1 MERLQRVLAAR
12 GVGSR
17 RRSED
22 LIRAGRVAVN
32 GHTVTTMGTKV
43 DPRSAEI
50 RVDGKL
56 IRPQALHYVLLNKP
70 RGYITTTSDERG
82 RQTVMDLVPIRE
94 RLYPV
99 GRLDR
104 ETEGLL
110 LLTNDGEVAN
120 RVMHPRYGM
129 TKEYHVLTL
138 SRPDNAAFRRITN
151 GVVIDGKKVVPDEF
165 RILRETREG
174 LILKIVVHEGMKRI
188 VRRIMDEAGIPVER
202 LRRVRVGPLIL
213 AGLPL
218 GSWRELTDGE
228 RSTLFEALRLGQ
240 PSKTFAGREPRAP
253 ARRSWRDRGNDPD
266 QSRGD
271 RG

>member
-1 MERLQRVLAAR
+1 MAAR

-22 LIRAGRVAVN
+22 LIRAGRVMVN
-32 GHTVTTMGTKV
+32 GHVTTAMGTKV
-43 DPRSAEI
+43 DPRTAEV

-56 IRPQALHYVLLNKP
+56 VRPQRLQYIVLNKP

-82 RQTVMDLVPIRE
+82 RHTVMELIQSRE
-94 RLYPV
+94 RVYPV

-129 TKEYHVLTL
+129 TKEYHVLTF
-138 SRPDNAAFRRITN
+138 SRPNDTAFRRIAS
-151 GVVIDGKKVVPDEF
+151 GIDLDGKLVIPDEF

-174 LILKIVVHEGMKRI
+174 LILKVVLHEGINRV
-188 VRRIMDEAGIPVER
+188 VRRMMEEAGIPVER
-202 LRRVRVGPLIL
+202 LRRVRVGPLTL
-213 AGLPL
+213 AGLTL

-228 RSTLFEALRLGQ
+228 RTTLFEALRLGR
-240 PSKTFAGREPRAP
+240 SAP
-253 ARRSWRDRGNDPD
+253 AFPGAEPPRSPARGSSAVDSKL
-266 QSRGD
+266 QRQVEGE
-271 RG
+271 

>member
-1 MERLQRVLAAR
+1 MLAAR

-32 GHTVTTMGTKV
+32 GLTVTEMGTKV
-43 DPRSAEI
+43 DPRTAEI

-56 IRPQALHYVLLNKP
+56 IRPQTLHYVILNKP
-70 RGYITTTSDERG
+70 RGYITTTSDDRG
-82 RQTVMDLVPIRE
+82 RQTVMDLVSIKD

-129 TKEYHVLTL
+129 TKEYQVLTL
-138 SRPDNAAFRRITN
+138 SRPNDAALRRIVN
-151 GVVIDGKKVVPDEF
+151 GIVLDGKQVVPDEF
-165 RILRETREG
+165 RILREAREG
-174 LILKIVVHEGMKRI
+174 LILKIVLHEGMNRI
-188 VRRIMDEAGIPVER
+188 VRRLMDEAGIPVER
-202 LRRVRVGPLIL
+202 LRRVRIGPLTV
-213 AGLPL
+213 AGLALGASRPL
-218 GSWRELTDGE
+218 TEGE
-228 RSTLFEALRLGQ
+228 RTTLFEALRLGKQ
-240 PSKTFAGREPRAP
+240 SAEAASGRTKRGGSARTERPSRSNRDHEPVA
-253 ARRSWRDRGNDPD
+253 DG
-266 QSRGD
+266 
-271 RG
+271 

>member
-22 LIRAGRVAVN
+22 LIRAGRVSVN
-32 GHTVTTMGTKV
+32 GKTVTEMGTKV
-43 DPRSAEI
+43 DSRTAEI

-56 IRPQALHYVLLNKP
+56 VRPQALHYVMLNKP

-82 RQTVMDLVPIRE
+82 RSTVMDLIQSKE

-104 ETEGLL
+104 DTEGLL

-129 TKEYHVLTL
+129 TKEYQVLTY
-138 SRPDNAAFRRITN
+138 SRPSADVFRQLAR

-165 RILRETREG
+165 RILRETSEG
-174 LILKIVVHEGMKRI
+174 LILKVVVHEGMNRI
-188 VRRIMDEAGIPVER
+188 VRRMMEAVDVPVER
-202 LRRVRVGPLIL
+202 LRRVRIGPLSL

-218 GSWRELTDGE
+218 GASRELSEGE
-228 RSTLFEALRLGQ
+228 RGTLFEALRLGTPGQ
-240 PSKTFAGREPRAP
+240 VRAARPKERTASRADQHASGSRRP
-253 ARRSWRDRGNDPD
+253 ATGTN
-266 QSRGD
+266 
-271 RG
+271 